1 MTPHQTPRI
10 LVLCT
15 VSTGLDAVAAVC
27 RRGFE
32 LVGIVGLAPDRVNPE
47 AISGY
52 VDVEGFAKVM
62 GVPAHHV
69 RSYSLTDDCDRQTLE
84 SLEFDLVWVAGWQRL
99 VPPWLIDR
107 SRLGVIGGHGSPDG
121 ITGGRGRSP
130 QNWALLLGCSQ
141 FDLAL
146 FRITAGVDDGPIILQ
161 RTFFYRPD
169 DDISTSYY
177 RASLA
182 MAEMVCEVL
191 TFPEL
196 LVRGYTQPVVG
207 QYFPQRRPEDGVADW
222 FQPAATIARHCR
234 ALTKP
239 YPGLRTAAGV
249 TNVTMWACSA
259 FDDKLDGLP
268 GEISNCFVSGDFLVN
283 CLDGRLLVRSWSA
296 SDAVWRP
303 KAGVQLKSV
312 PFRDQLRVIVDRHR
326 ARFPDQTISPR
337 VRLHLE
343 SGPMAE

>member
-1 MTPHQTPRI
+1 MTTHQQLRI

-15 VSTGLDAVAAVC
+15 VSTGFDAVAAVS

-32 LVGIVGLAPDRVNPE
+32 LVGIVGLAPDRANPE

-52 VDVEGFAKVM
+52 EDVEGFAKAL
-62 GVPAHHV
+62 GIPAHHV
-69 RSYSLTDDCDRQTLE
+69 RSYSLTDDGDRQTLE
-84 SLEFDLVWVAGWQRL
+84 SLEFDLVWIAGWQRL
-99 VPPWLIDR
+99 VPPWLIER

-121 ITGGRGRSP
+121 ISGGRGRSP

-146 FRITAGVDDGPIILQ
+146 FRVTAGVDDGPVILQ
-161 RTFFYRPD
+161 RTFFYRSD

-191 TFPEL
+191 NSPEL
-196 LVRGYTQPVVG
+196 LARGYTQPAAG
-207 QYFPQRRPEDGVADW
+207 HYFPQRRPEDGVADW
-222 FQPAATIARHCR
+222 FQPSATIARHCR

-239 YPGLRTAAGV
+239 YPGLRTADGLTRV
-249 TNVTMWACSA
+249 TIWACSA

-296 SDAVWRP
+296 SDSAWRP

-312 PFRDQLRVIVDRHR
+312 PFRDQLRAIVDRHR
-326 ARFPDQTISPR
+326 ASSPDQAISPR
-337 VRLHLE
+337 IRLHLE
-343 SGPMAE
+343 SGSEAW